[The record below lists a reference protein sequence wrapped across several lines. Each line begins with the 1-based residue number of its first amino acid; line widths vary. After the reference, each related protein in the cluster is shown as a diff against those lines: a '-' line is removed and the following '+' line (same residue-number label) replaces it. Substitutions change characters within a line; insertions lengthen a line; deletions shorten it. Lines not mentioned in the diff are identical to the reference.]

1 MGSTTF
7 KQAFLTLFVASLLLA
22 IYPSVRQQSLFL
34 QKYTKGFHNFSE
46 LLDWP
51 VKSDSTA
58 VDTIAFAAVV
68 PPLVALDSS
77 KQEEQVMED
86 QLSKDLAEVTALE
99 GTYTGT
105 EKLVPFFSSIH
116 ERKEQVRIAYY
127 GDSSIEGDLIC
138 MTFRDSLQGRF
149 GGRGVGFVP
158 LVSMHPGF
166 RRSIHQAA
174 SNNWSRNVLG
184 KKNTRQLRR
193 GISGEFFIP
202 KGAREIQQDSS
213 LQDSIPPLDP
223 RHWATFKG
231 SKHFNRCQNFQQV
244 KLFYGQ
250 PKNYDSTALGG
261 YVRVKVD
268 AQQKELPLAAPH
280 SVNCIA
286 LSDTACQRIRLDFQ
300 SDPELPIYGVSIE
313 SKRGV
318 IVDNFPLRGID
329 GGALKYIKKT
339 TLEQFQQHLDYD
351 LLVFQ
356 FGLNVMNPKLKDY
369 SWYQKRLEE
378 LILHYQN
385 AMPGVPILLIGVS
398 DKGTKINGRMQTD
411 PSIPRITEAQ
421 RRAAQNTGVA
431 FFSLYEG
438 MGGEGTMVSWV
449 EDYQPK
455 LANVDYTH
463 FNFRGA
469 RKVSYLLVQYIQE
482 NYMDFVVNG
491 Y

>member
-1 MGSTTF
+1 MGSTAF
-7 KQAFLTLFVASLLLA
+7 KQAFFTLLIATLLLA
-22 IYPSVRQQSLFL
+22 IYPLVREQSDFL
-34 QKYTKGFHNFSE
+34 QSYTRSYNAFPQFITRPNSIGSNQI
-46 LLDWP
+46 
-51 VKSDSTA
+51 
-58 VDTIAFAAVV
+58 DTIAYASILPKEQV
-68 PPLVALDSS
+68 DTS
-77 KQEEQVMED
+77 KQYSAQNED
-86 QLSKDLAEVTALE
+86 HLAEELAQVLPID

-105 EKLVPFFSSIH
+105 EKLFPFFASIH
-116 ERKEQVRIAYY
+116 NRNEQVRIAYY

-149 GGRGVGFVP
+149 GGSGVGFVP

-184 KKNTRQLRR
+184 KKNTKGLRR

-202 KGAREIQQDSS
+202 MGARPQKLDST
-213 LQDSIPPLDP
+213 LQDSIPTLDP
-223 RHWATFKG
+223 THWATFKG
-231 SKHFNRCQNFQQV
+231 SKHFSRCQDFRQAR
-244 KLFYGQ
+244 LFYGQ
-250 PKNYDSTALGG
+250 PRNQDTLALGG
-261 YVRVKVD
+261 YISVKAD
-268 AQQKELPLAAPH
+268 TRKKEMPLLAPKAVNCLPLT
-280 SVNCIA
+280 
-286 LSDTACQRIRLDFQ
+286 DTICQRIRLDFQ
-300 SDPELPIYGVSIE
+300 SDPSLPIYGLSLE
-313 SKRGV
+313 SERGI
-318 IVDNFPLRGID
+318 IVDNFPLRGLD
-329 GGALKYIKKT
+329 GGALKYINET
-339 TLEQFQQHLDYD
+339 TLQQFQEHLDYD
-351 LLVFQ
+351 LLIFQ

-398 DKGTKINGRMQTD
+398 DKGTKINGHMQTD

-449 EDYQPK
+449 EDHRPK

-482 NYMDFVVNG
+482 NYMDFVVSQ
-491 Y
+491 